1 VSRSSGAA
9 KRAREP
15 SLLKWLL
22 VLVVGVLV
30 ITLLTPWLSRYGLG
44 RLPGD
49 ITVRWRG
56 RPVYLPITT
65 TLLLS
70 ALLTL
75 VARVI

>member
-1 VSRSSGAA
+1 M
-9 KRAREP
+9 
-15 SLLKWLL
+15 LKWLL
-22 VLVVGVLV
+22 VLVLGVVV

-75 VARVI
+75 FARIV

>member
-1 VSRSSGAA
+1 
-9 KRAREP
+9 
-15 SLLKWLL
+15 
-22 VLVVGVLV
+22 VLAVGVVV
-30 ITLLTPWLSRYGLG
+30 IALLTPWLSRYGLG

-56 RPVYLPITT
+56 RLLYLPITT

-75 VARVI
+75 IVRLV

>member
-1 VSRSSGAA
+1 M
-9 KRAREP
+9 
-15 SLLKWLL
+15 LKWVL
-22 VLVVGVLV
+22 VLVVGVIV
-30 ITLLTPWLSRYGLG
+30 ITMLTPWLSRYGLG

-75 VARVI
+75 LGRLI

>member
-1 VSRSSGAA
+1 V
-9 KRAREP
+9 
-15 SLLKWLL
+15 LKWLL
-22 VLVVGVLV
+22 LLVVGVVV

-56 RPVYLPITT
+56 RPLYLPITT

>member
-1 VSRSSGAA
+1 M
-9 KRAREP
+9 
-15 SLLKWLL
+15 LKWVL
-22 VLVVGVLV
+22 VLVVGVIV
-30 ITLLTPWLSRYGLG
+30 ISLLAPRLSRYGLG

-75 VARVI
+75 ISRVI

>member
-1 VSRSSGAA
+1 MV
-9 KRAREP
+9 
-15 SLLKWLL
+15 KWLL
-22 VLVVGVLV
+22 VLVVGVVV

-75 VARVI
+75 FARFV